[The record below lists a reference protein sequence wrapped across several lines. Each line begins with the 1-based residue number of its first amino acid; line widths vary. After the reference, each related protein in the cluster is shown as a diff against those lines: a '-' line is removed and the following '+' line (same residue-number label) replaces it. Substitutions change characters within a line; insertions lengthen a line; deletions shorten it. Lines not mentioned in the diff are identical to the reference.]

1 MRWSSVTDWPLP
13 VPLQFLVRFA
23 VVAGMLFLF
32 RERLAELYLSTMV
45 PTVNG
50 LFNLEEL
57 GVVYR
62 QQRHVLLL
70 VYEELGFHFRV
81 HDIIYQNV
89 MVTIALFAATPGYSL
104 RWRAG
109 WTAVVLALLWLTH
122 AASLYMGGYVIIWDY
137 LESLGAGERQD
148 LARQIGD
155 AFPRDRDWLFSHLFG
170 LWHTWGRPTLAL
182 LIWLFAARRFLRLS
196 TTREEG

>member
-1 MRWSSVTDWPLP
+1 MRWPLP

-23 VVAGMLFLF
+23 VVAGMLFLL

-50 LFNLEEL
+50 FFSLEEL

-62 QQRHVLLL
+62 QQQHVLLL

-89 MVTIALFAATPGYSL
+89 MVTIALIT
-104 RWRAG
+104 
-109 WTAVVLALLWLTH
+109 
-122 AASLYMGGYVIIWDY
+122 
-137 LESLGAGERQD
+137 
-148 LARQIGD
+148 
-155 AFPRDRDWLFSHLFG
+155 
-170 LWHTWGRPTLAL
+170 
-182 LIWLFAARRFLRLS
+182 LFACCMVCHGELVRIKPSADHLTGFYLTIGTGGALGRVSRPP
-196 TTREEG
+196 